1 MTKRKSPKQRVS
13 KITNEIKVVDMAAF
27 VACGWEGEIE
37 KNVMEVLGQV
47 SRCKKLSRMP
57 N

>member
-1 MTKRKSPKQRVS
+1 MEMTKRKSPKQRVS

-47 SRCKKLSRMP
+47 SRCKKLS
-57 N
+57 